1 MNEITPG
8 STDQPIAPG
17 IVRKHAQRFW
27 ACLFIGGNRKS
38 SDRSKRRVCPEAEIS
53 HNANIARFYLWPPVP
68 RQNRWSLQQ
77 VDIPRDRNVV
87 SNVANEE
94 MWYRQNPAPFP
105 LEAHSSPSALRV
117 GRMDRSGRPEG
128 DNGIAEQYRNPSKE
142 LAP

>member
-1 MNEITPG
+1 M
-8 STDQPIAPG
+8 
-17 IVRKHAQRFW
+17 
-27 ACLFIGGNRKS
+27 LFIGGNRKS
-38 SDRSKRRVCPEAEIS
+38 SARSKRRVCPEAEII
-53 HNANIARFYLWPPVP
+53 HNANIARFYLG
-68 RQNRWSLQQ
+68 LQQ

-94 MWYRQNPAPFP
+94 MWYRQNRAPFP

-128 DNGIAEQYRNPSKE
+128 DIGIAEQYRNPSKE